1 MSDPKQTALDYLNN
15 WRNAQVRITK
25 LEEENERLRYADI
38 EADKILGDGID
49 KLHAENERLREVLE
63 AYYHGVA
70 TIPCIEGAKRLLAD
84 RLQTLEKADD

>member
-1 MSDPKQTALDYLNN
+1 MSETKQTALDYLNN

-49 KLHAENERLREVLE
+49 KLHAENERLREAACKYIV
-63 AYYHGVA
+63 YHGDELS
-70 TIPCIEGAKRLLAD
+70 PMYNKRRDTLAA
-84 RLQTLEKADD
+84 LLEKLDE

>member
-1 MSDPKQTALDYLNN
+1 MSDPKQTTLDYLNN

-25 LEEENERLRYADI
+25 LESENERL
-38 EADKILGDGID
+38 L
-49 KLHAENERLREVLE
+49 EVLE

-84 RLQTLEKADD
+84 RLQTLEKADG